1 MDNLD
6 SKNLAKCK
14 TYLQIITI
22 QLGALIGFLFTAWLL
37 R

>member
-6 SKNLAKCK
+6 SKNLAKCQ
-14 TYLQIITI
+14 TYLQIITF

>member
-14 TYLQIITI
+14 IYLQIITV
-22 QLGALIGFLFTAWLL
+22 QLGALIGFLFTTWLL

>member
-1 MDNLD
+1 MDNFD

-14 TYLQIITI
+14 IYLQIITI
-22 QLGALIGFLFTAWLL
+22 QLGALIGFLFTTWLL